1 MIDGM
6 PAASS
11 PVNRRSEYARM
22 TREAILDTARSLF
35 TAQGYYATKVEQIAE
50 AARVAPATV
59 YAVGG
64 GKSGLLRTLI
74 ETSVNSADN
83 ARLLADIEAATDP
96 GHLIRLV
103 VSATRTRFGEWSTLM
118 RQVVAAAPQE
128 PAVREAMEIAHEG
141 LRGGLRVTADRLS
154 ALGALRDGLDAAEAA
169 DILWLYL
176 CNAAY
181 FVRGDDLGWPLDRSE
196 AWLNV
201 VLPRELLGGEPAR

>member
-1 MIDGM
+1 M
-6 PAASS
+6 PTASS

-22 TREAILDTARSLF
+22 TREAILDAARSLF
-35 TAQGYYATKVEQIAE
+35 IEQGYYATKVEQIAE

-74 ETSVNSADN
+74 ETSVHSTENG
-83 ARLLADIEAATDP
+83 RLLAEIETATDP
-96 GHLIRLV
+96 GHLIALV
-103 VSATRTRFGEWSTLM
+103 VAASRARFGQWSTLM

-128 PAVREAMEIAHEG
+128 PAVREAMEIAHDG
-141 LRGGLRVTADRLS
+141 LRNGLRVTADRLA
-154 ALGALRDGLDAAEAA
+154 ALGALRDGLDAAEAS

-181 FVRGDDLGWPLDRSE
+181 FVRGDDLGWSLDRSE
-196 AWLNV
+196 AWLTA
-201 VLPRELLGGEPAR
+201 VLRRELLAS

>member
-1 MIDGM
+1 M
-6 PAASS
+6 S
-11 PVNRRSEYARM
+11 PTNRRSEYARM
-22 TREAILDTARSLF
+22 TREAILDAARSFF
-35 TAQGYYATKVEQIAE
+35 TEQGYYATKVEQIAE

-74 ETSVNSADN
+74 ETSVNSTEN
-83 ARLLADIEAATDP
+83 GRLLAEIQAATDP

-103 VSATRTRFGEWSTLM
+103 VAGTSARFGQWSTLM

-128 PAVREAMEIAHEG
+128 PAVREAMEIAHDSLRNG
-141 LRGGLRVTADRLS
+141 LRLTADRL
-154 ALGALRDGLDAAEAA
+154 ATLGALRDGLDAADAA

-181 FVRGDDLGWPLDRSE
+181 FVRSDDLGWPLDRSE
-196 AWLNV
+196 SWLNV
-201 VLPRELLGGEPAR
+201 ALPRELLC